1 MVRGLLA
8 WIFALWV
15 AGAAASAP
23 QEEGV
28 VSSAP
33 ADRVRYLLEGP
44 ARAAIAEAFQVELV
58 VQHGPELA
66 VRLDAA
72 NLAPER
78 GWLLLA
84 EPVGLERAEAQG
96 QRTTRFHLVAAPLA
110 TGGEVDGELRFQP
123 AQALAWPE
131 LEVQLVPARG
141 GDDVRERWTV
151 PGFAVEVPAALAPD
165 ADAPPAP
172 LGLGALEAPAIPRP
186 WYEDP
191 RAALGA
197 GALVLLVL
205 VWVWVRRA
213 RRAPGGAPVA
223 ARATA
228 RERIELALAK
238 APNCPV
244 DERRALCFELASALR
259 GEIDGRLGARRGA
272 LLEEEWLAALAA
284 EPGGPSVA
292 EPMGALLAASA
303 AVRWGRA
310 EPSVYALEEQVQ
322 LARAALVALDA
333 MDVHRGE
340 RAA

>member
-1 MVRGLLA
+1 M
-8 WIFALWV
+8 
-15 AGAAASAP
+15 
-23 QEEGV
+23 
-28 VSSAP
+28 SSAP
-33 ADRVRYLLEGP
+33 ADRVRYLFEGP
-44 ARAAIAEAFQVELV
+44 ARAAIAEAFDVELV
-58 VQHGPELA
+58 VQHGPDLA

-84 EPVGLERAEAQG
+84 APVGLELTEGQG
-96 QRTTRFHLVAAPLA
+96 QRTTRFRIRAAPIA
-110 TGGEVDGELRFQP
+110 TGGEVDGELPFRP
-123 AQALAWPE
+123 APTLAWPE

-141 GDDVRERWTV
+141 GDEVRERWEV
-151 PGFAVEVPAALAPD
+151 PGFAVEVPSALAPD
-165 ADAPPAP
+165 AVAPPAP

-197 GALVLLVL
+197 GVLVLLVL
-205 VWVWVRRA
+205 VWVWA
-213 RRAPGGAPVA
+213 RRRRRGRAAAPAEA
-223 ARATA
+223 HATA
-228 RERIELALAK
+228 RERIESALAK

-259 GEIDGRLGARRGA
+259 AEIDGRLGARRAA

-292 EPMGALLAASA
+292 EPVGKLFAASA
-303 AVRWGRA
+303 SVRWGRA
-310 EPSVYALEEQVQ
+310 EPSVYAIEEQVQ
-322 LARAALVALDA
+322 LARAALVALEA
-333 MDVHRGE
+333 MGDHRGE